1 MRRRRSDDSA
11 FRVVVAAVALV
22 CGVTQ
27 SATAQG
33 APAEEGALFLLV
45 PVGARA
51 IGMGQ
56 AVTAEED
63 GSEAVWWNPAGL
75 ARLEKRE
82 AAIHHQR
89 GLGYTA
95 DAVSLIVPS
104 SLLGVIGLS
113 VHIFDFGEIPSTDII
128 GTEGGEILTRAF
140 V

>member
-1 MRRRRSDDSA
+1 MRRRRSRS
-11 FRVVVAAVALV
+11 VASRALV
-22 CGVTQ
+22 ASLAALLCGAARP
-27 SATAQG
+27 SRAQG

-51 IGMGQ
+51 VGMGQ
-56 AVTAEED
+56 AVTAAED

-89 GLGYTA
+89 GLGHTA
-95 DAVSLIVPS
+95 DAISIIVPS

-113 VHIFDFGEIPSTDII
+113 AH
-128 GTEGGEILTRAF
+128 
-140 V
+140 

>member
-1 MRRRRSDDSA
+1 MRQRRSRRIA
-11 FRVVVAAVALV
+11 TRLVAASLGVLL
-22 CGVTQ
+22 CGVPRPT
-27 SATAQG
+27 TAQG

-51 IGMGQ
+51 VGMGQ
-56 AVTAEED
+56 AVVAAED

-89 GLGYTA
+89 GIGHTA
-95 DAVSLIVPS
+95 DAISVIVPS

-113 VHIFDFGEIPSTDII
+113 AHLLNFGTVASTD
-128 GTEGGEILTRAF
+128 
-140 V
+140 